1 MWKKI
6 VQHKSIIVVLILS
19 GLLRL
24 YGLNWDQGGHLHPDE
39 RAIVMALDR
48 IHLPQSKEEWRT
60 LFTKDGSLNPKFFAY
75 GNLPFYLVKGVGS
88 LLGRY
93 DESLAHY
100 QSINLVGR
108 VVSTVF
114 DLGTII
120 AIYLVVR
127 KFASE
132 KSAQLSALFYGVAVL
147 PLQLAHFYAV
157 DSFLNFFIWFSL
169 FFIVRLGQYQNKRN
183 LLVSSILVGCAIAC
197 KVSAIIL
204 ILPLAF
210 VLLFRLARNPLKL
223 FVFAARRLAVL

>member
-48 IHLPQSKEEWRT
+48 IRLPQSREEWRT

-100 QSINLVGR
+100 QSINLVEHVTQR
-108 VVSTVF
+108 F
-114 DLGTII
+114 
-120 AIYLVVR
+120 
-127 KFASE
+127 
-132 KSAQLSALFYGVAVL
+132 
-147 PLQLAHFYAV
+147 
-157 DSFLNFFIWFSL
+157 
-169 FFIVRLGQYQNKRN
+169 
-183 LLVSSILVGCAIAC
+183 
-197 KVSAIIL
+197 
-204 ILPLAF
+204 
-210 VLLFRLARNPLKL
+210 
-223 FVFAARRLAVL
+223 